1 MKIKNIEHFDFKES
15 LPSPKG
21 VALAITQM
29 CQKDDCTIHEITKL
43 IQTDPTL
50 SYRLIRRANQIKQTT
65 RAITSVHEAVLHLG
79 LIAVKQLALSFSL
92 IDQYQQG
99 YCKSFDFLKFWSHSL
114 LMAIALEAFGGV
126 VRLSAREELFACGL
140 LARIGCL
147 ALATVYPEK
156 YSALLENQDPN
167 TPLTILENRCFGI
180 DHNEMTATM
189 LIDAGFTMALVE
201 PIYYHEEPL
210 ESGFVEES
218 RAYQLM
224 QLFHLAKI
232 VADQAMNADSEQQEQ
247 SAELILLAKKLG
259 FETKLFVDLNKQI
272 LQEWQAWKTL
282 LNIPDNAFPSFQT
295 INKTIEKYIE
305 DIPESSSL
313 RVLIVEDEPPSRML
327 MQKILSGI
335 LGHTVYTA
343 GNGQQA
349 LTLALEV
356 APHVVVTDWLMPVMN
371 GLELTQALRATEV
384 GQKMYIIM
392 LTNLEDEEKITNAF
406 EAGVDDYITKPI
418 NIRIFRAR
426 LSAAWHY
433 RRLQESW
440 EQDQSQLK
448 QFAAELALSNRKLE
462 QAALTDILT
471 DLPNRRAGLEALTRT
486 WDACNRSNQLMAAL
500 LIDIDYF
507 KSINDNYGHDI
518 GDAVLKEV
526 ASSLQSIARRGDFF
540 CRLGGEE
547 FLVICQDK
555 NMDENSIIIFAERL
569 RKQVSSE
576 AINISHRTIHLT
588 ISIGIALKES
598 AMTNPEQLVKAAD
611 KALYAAKNAGRNRV
625 FFTKKDQT
633 IESKSEN

>member
-1 MKIKNIEHFDFKES
+1 MKIKNIEHLDFKES

-29 CQKDDCTIHEITKL
+29 CQKEDCSIHEITKL

-50 SYRLIRRANQIKQTT
+50 SYRLIRRANLIRQTT
-65 RAITSVHEAVLHLG
+65 RAITSVHDAVLHLG

-99 YCKSFDFLKFWSHSL
+99 YCKSFDFQKFWSHSL
-114 LMAIALEAFGGV
+114 LMAIALETFGGV
-126 VRLSAREELFACGL
+126 IRISVREELFACGL

-156 YSALLENQDPN
+156 YSAILEKHDPK
-167 TPLTILENRCFGI
+167 TPLTMLENRCFGI
-180 DHNEMTATM
+180 DHNEMTAAM
-189 LIDAGFTMALVE
+189 LDDAGFTTALTE

-210 ESGFVEES
+210 ESGFLEES
-218 RAYQLM
+218 RAYQLT

-232 VADQAMNADSEQQEQ
+232 VADQAMNAESEQEEQ

-259 FETKLFVDLNKQI
+259 LEMNLFVDLNKQI
-272 LQEWQAWKTL
+272 IQEWQAWKTL
-282 LNIPDNAFPSFQT
+282 LTIPDTAFPSLQT

-305 DIPESSSL
+305 DTPEPSSL
-313 RVLIVEDEPPSRML
+313 RVLVVEDESPSRIL
-327 MQKILSGI
+327 IQKILSDI
-335 LGHTVYTA
+335 LGHSVYSA
-343 GNGQQA
+343 ENGQQG
-349 LTLALEV
+349 LSLALEIT
-356 APHVVVTDWLMPVMN
+356 PHVIITDWLMPVMN
-371 GLELTQALRATEV
+371 GLELTQALRTTEV

-392 LTNLEDEEKITNAF
+392 LTNLEDEEKITDAF

-426 LSAAWHY
+426 LRAAWHY

-471 DLPNRRAGLEALTRT
+471 ELPNRRAGLEALTRT
-486 WDACNRSNQLMAAL
+486 WNASNRSNHLMATL
-500 LIDIDYF
+500 LIDIDHF
-507 KSINDNYGHDI
+507 KSINDKYGHDI

-526 ASSLQSIARRGDFF
+526 ATTIHSIARSGDFF

-555 NMDENSIIIFAERL
+555 NTDEKSIIIFAERL
-569 RKQVSSE
+569 RKQVSNKLITATHK
-576 AINISHRTIHLT
+576 AIHVT
-588 ISIGIALKES
+588 ISIGIALKEPTINN
-598 AMTNPEQLVKAAD
+598 AEQLVKAAD
-611 KALYAAKNAGRNRV
+611 RALYAAKAAGRNKV
-625 FFTKKDQT
+625 FFIKKGQI
-633 IESKSEN
+633 IEC